1 MAIMTKMRDNMP
13 AILIGLVV
21 MFLITIVFDW
31 GMNYLG
37 LTTGGQDPVIGI
49 INGKEIKFSE
59 FNKVVEQAR
68 ENQKAQTGQDIE
80 DDQLAAFRDQV

>member
-21 MFLITIVFDW
+21 MFLITIIFDW

-37 LTTGGQDPVIGI
+37 LKTGGQDPVIGK
-49 INGKEIKFSE
+49 INGKEIKYTE
-59 FNKVVEQAR
+59 FNQVIDRAR
-68 ENQKAQTGQDIE
+68 ENQKAQSGHGRRISIS
-80 DDQLAAFRDQV
+80 L